1 MGIATAFLL
10 IAGVRL
16 RIRAPNAHGTA
27 GEDATPRIFI
37 ANHMTPA
44 PSPTPRLP
52 QILNTIGGAYCL
64 KAKTAMANAQTS
76 QPAAAT
82 SGREGYRLTPT
93 ATAGAPKTTGGA
105 RPETGQGGRW

>member
-16 RIRAPNAHGTA
+16 RIRAPIAHGTA
-27 GEDATPRIFI
+27 REDATPRIFI

-64 KAKTAMANAQTS
+64 KAKTAMANAQNS
-76 QPAAAT
+76 GPAAAT
-82 SGREGYRLTPT
+82 AVTVDL
-93 ATAGAPKTTGGA
+93 TAGGNIVAKA
-105 RPETGQGGRW
+105 